1 MIWRADLQNTLVL
14 FVIAFHPLDHPL
26 ACTWPIAFY
35 FSKNSEFL
43 SFLWPGNP
51 CKRNS
56 RVSVQAAQRQS
67 AFQRRYS
74 LRELHWES
82 VWQTRAC
89 AEPVRLCLPEVSHW
103 VLALFSLL
111 FCCWLL
117 VICTFCKPTFLD
129 SIPPQLC
136 DETVIVLSVF
146 LVSVTVS
153 HCEKQTSIA
162 VAS

>member
-1 MIWRADLQNTLVL
+1 MIWRADLQKTLML

-56 RVSVQAAQRQS
+56 RVSVQAVHRQS

-74 LRELHWES
+74 LRELRWES
-82 VWQTRAC
+82 IWQTRAC
-89 AEPVRLCLPEVSHW
+89 ADPVRLCLPEVSHC

-117 VICTFCKPTFLD
+117 VIVLAVNQLSLKLFRLSCVMKLWLFFQYFLL
-129 SIPPQLC
+129 QLQFP
-136 DETVIVLSVF
+136 IVKSEPV
-146 LVSVTVS
+146 
-153 HCEKQTSIA
+153 
-162 VAS
+162 

>member
-1 MIWRADLQNTLVL
+1 MIWRADLQKTLVL
-14 FVIAFHPLDHPL
+14 FVIAFHPLDYPL

-35 FSKNSEFL
+35 FSKNSAFL
-43 SFLWPGNP
+43 SFLWPGIP

-56 RVSVQAAQRQS
+56 RVSVHAVHRQS

-74 LRELHWES
+74 LRELRWKS
-82 VWQTRAC
+82 VGQTRAC
-89 AEPVRLCLPEVSHW
+89 AGPVSQCLAEVSYW
-103 VLALFSLL
+103 VLALFSLS
-111 FCCWLL
+111 FSWLL
-117 VICTFCKPTFLD
+117 AGHCTCCRPLLLD
-129 SIPPQLC
+129 IIPPQLC

-146 LVSVTVS
+146 LASVTVS